1 MENVTDPTA
10 QFVEV
15 VIDEHD
21 RLYGPTLRRVRPS
34 ELLAPDGPADPESNS
49 GNDPAPSPGPSEPEP
64 APPRNASR
72 DVWADYAETLGI
84 TVPTSAGR
92 DEIIT
97 LVEKHQRGG
106 NQ

>member
-1 MENVTDPTA
+1 MSVTEPTV
-10 QFVEV
+10 QFEEV

-34 ELLAPDGPADPESNS
+34 ELAGAGYPPAPESDS
-49 GNDPAPSPGPSEPEP
+49 GDEPATSPDASEPDPAPPK
-64 APPRNASR
+64 NASR

-92 DEIIT
+92 DEIIV
-97 LVEKHQRGG
+97 LVEKHQGG
-106 NQ
+106 N